1 MISLLFGF
9 GQKVFD
15 NGHRVNFIKNKNLK
29 IRLLQCL
36 NYWHKNLFKVNK
48 SQTMDT
54 VLKGKTNKNKYLL
67 ITLGIILLFGYF
79 VFTSA
84 NKKRSLNVK
93 KAEITINTVEN
104 DFFEDFMS
112 FQAKAVPLNSMFI
125 NIIEGGAVQE
135 IFVENGDM
143 VIKGQPLARLYNP
156 NAELAYMQQETAII
170 EQINNL
176 NKGKLD
182 LRNQE
187 LNLEKDLIA
196 IEHDYLDAKNLFDLN
211 KKLFEQEILSKNE
224 WEKTQEN
231 YRFQKERTNIIKQS
245 VKKEK
250 LANQIQIVQLN
261 QSISIMDKSLSI
273 LRNNK
278 KNFLIIAPISGR
290 LSSFEPTLGKTYSQN
305 TSIGFIDDRKGYKL
319 IADIDEFYLNRI
331 AEKQKGTV
339 DFENKAIEVQITKVI
354 PEIKSGRFQVEL
366 DFVSSEKLDLKQ
378 GLSFGVKLNLSEKTK
393 TIVLYKGS
401 FYEET
406 NGKWIFVVKG
416 DKAERKA
423 IKLGRE
429 NPLYYE
435 VLDGLKVGEK
445 VITSSYKDYKQSE
458 ILNLE

>member
-1 MISLLFGF
+1 M
-9 GQKVFD
+9 
-15 NGHRVNFIKNKNLK
+15 
-29 IRLLQCL
+29 
-36 NYWHKNLFKVNK
+36 VNK
-48 SQTMDT
+48 SSTMDT
-54 VLKGKTNKNKYLL
+54 VITGKTNKNKYLL
-67 ITLGIILLFGYF
+67 IALPIILLFGYF

-84 NKKRSLNVK
+84 TKKRSLNVK
-93 KAEITINTVEN
+93 KVEITIKTVEN
-104 DFFEDFMS
+104 SFFEDFMS
-112 FQAKAVPLNSMFI
+112 FQAKAVPLNSMLI

-143 VIKGQPLARLYNP
+143 VMKGQPLARLYNP

-176 NKGKLD
+176 NKAKLD

-224 WEKTQEN
+224 WEKTLEN
-231 YRFQKERTNIIKQS
+231 YRFQKERMNIIKQS

-261 QSISIMDKSLSI
+261 QSIGIMNKSLEI
-273 LRNNK
+273 LRMNK
-278 KNFLIIAPISGR
+278 KNFLITAPISGR
-290 LSSFEPTLGKTYSQN
+290 LSSFEPILGKTYTQN
-305 TSIGFIDDRKGYKL
+305 TSIGSIDDRKGYKL
-319 IADIDEFYLNRI
+319 IADIDEFYLDRI

-339 DFENKAIEVQITKVI
+339 DFENKVIEVQITKVI
-354 PEIKSGRFQVEL
+354 PEIKNGRFQVEL

-378 GLSFGVKLNLSEKTK
+378 GLSFGVKLNLSEKIK
-393 TIVLYKGS
+393 TVVLSKGS

-406 NGKWIFVVKG
+406 NGKWIFVANG
-416 DKAERKA
+416 NKAERRPV
-423 IKLGRE
+423 KLGRE

-435 VLDGLKVGEK
+435 VLGGLKAGEK
-445 VITSSYKDYKQSE
+445 VITSSYKDYKQAE